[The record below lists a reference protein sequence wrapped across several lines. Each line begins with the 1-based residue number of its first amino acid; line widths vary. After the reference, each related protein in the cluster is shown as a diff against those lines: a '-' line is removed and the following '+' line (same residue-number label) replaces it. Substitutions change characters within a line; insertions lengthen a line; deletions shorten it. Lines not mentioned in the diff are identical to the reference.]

1 MPPKNATGKRATPKP
16 KLSKRAQK
24 RQKQR
29 LQKAAEAEDESADR
43 NDDLSSDEEEEERD
57 EDEEEEELEDD
68 EVEVVEKV
76 SGSKKG
82 AGNSTKKNAT
92 PAKTNKTAKP
102 KDTAVV
108 WSKADQKFW
117 EEQESYQNSSDFSE
131 INEFLMNHYPFVKQ
145 DELDAIIPKKPVLD
159 EDWSAKDEKA
169 LVKAWKKDPD
179 RDIQIKFVAEIL
191 KMWKACIR
199 FCKLTPRQ
207 LISKANH
214 LEYDDAFNDATKRGT
229 RRPGWTNGFCT
240 ELTHLL
246 YHPLL
251 QGKPGLVVI
260 ALQYASILRH
270 KDWQDWP
277 LKNPT
282 GDPLFTRFMELIQ
295 EDKGLG
301 TPIKHLHQRTRDS
314 LLKDGIDP
322 GMFSDFLRSLE
333 AVAQATDPVD
343 PNEGFPS
350 HPYKVHRTDTT
361 NVIQA
366 LDGMTHMGGLPTWG
380 LMTKLYDNFV
390 TLRKGSGSEL
400 PNQKSLPEYM
410 ERDILA
416 VRREAAREVNKQKRI
431 AAMDTPSSPRSPEE
445 ESSPPQPEMVT
456 MPKAEVDELRKSQNK
471 LEEVNEEV
479 IRLRNEVR
487 DLKRRNF
494 QQDLIKGKAPNRGS
508 NRSAADE
515 SSERDSSDEPQ
526 TADKSA
532 EQEQDDLA
540 DAIAAFQQLPHP
552 SFEGFRL
559 RMHYS

>member
-1 MPPKNATGKRATPKP
+1 MPPKTATGKRAAPKP
-16 KLSKRAQK
+16 KPSKRAQK
-24 RQKQR
+24 RQKR
-29 LQKAAEAEDESADR
+29 KLQEAAEAENESADR
-43 NDDLSSDEEEEERD
+43 NDDLGSDEEEEERD
-57 EDEEEEELEDD
+57 EDESEEELEDD
-68 EVEVVEKV
+68 EVEVVEK
-76 SGSKKG
+76 
-82 AGNSTKKNAT
+82 
-92 PAKTNKTAKP
+92 
-102 KDTAVV
+102 
-108 WSKADQKFW
+108 
-117 EEQESYQNSSDFSE
+117 ESHQNSSDFSE
-131 INEFLMNHYPFVKQ
+131 INEFFMNHYPFVTQ

-159 EDWSAKDEKA
+159 EGWSAKDEKR
-169 LVKAWKKDPD
+169 LVKAWKADPD
-179 RDIQIKFVAEIL
+179 RDIQIKFVVEIL

-214 LEYDDAFNDATKRGT
+214 LEYDDALNEAINRGT
-229 RRPGWTNGFCT
+229 MRPGWTNGFCT

-246 YHPLL
+246 YHPFL

-322 GMFSDFLRSLE
+322 GMFSNFLRSLE

-343 PNEGFPS
+343 PNDGFPS

-380 LMTKLYDNFV
+380 LMTKLYNSFV
-390 TLRKGSGSEL
+390 TSRKGSGSEL
-400 PNQKSLPEYM
+400 PSQKSLPEYM

-416 VRREAAREVNKQKRI
+416 VRREAAKEVNKQKRI
-431 AAMDTPSSPRSPEE
+431 AGMDTPSSPRPPEE
-445 ESSPPQPEMVT
+445 ESLPPQPEMVT
-456 MPKAEVDELRKSQNK
+456 VPKAEVDE

-479 IRLRNEVR
+479 IQLRREVR

-508 NRSAADE
+508 DRSAADE
-515 SSERDSSDEPQ
+515 LSERDSSDEPQ

-532 EQEQDDLA
+532 EQKQDDLA
-540 DAIAAFQQLPHP
+540 NAIAAFQHP
-552 SFEGFRL
+552 SFEGIRL